1 MGIFR
6 VLSQIV
12 IMAAVISAAGCRCAE
27 NLFCADEA
35 KITRFFSWAAPQNE
49 IQAQKFAQAGVTDII
64 VGNRKHHITCKK
76 KDQWR
81 NALHRDA
88 MITLPCASL
97 PAKSRVGARHG
108 VASAVNSITQGG
120 DHPDRNSLSAGGR
133 RHPLCRGCTF

>member
-64 VGNRKHHITCKK
+64 VGNRKQHELAKK
-76 KDQWR
+76 IW
-81 NALHRDA
+81 NE
-88 MITLPCASL
+88 SL
-97 PAKSRVGARHG
+97 LEVFLSSR
-108 VASAVNSITQGG
+108 SS
-120 DHPDRNSLSAGGR
+120 SAG
-133 RHPLCRGCTF
+133 HLT

>member
-27 NLFCADEA
+27 NLFCAVEA

-64 VGNRKHHITCKK
+64 VGNRKQHELAKKYGMNPYWKLNQTSINHHIAG
-76 KDQWR
+76 R
-81 NALHRDA
+81 
-88 MITLPCASL
+88 LP
-97 PAKSRVGARHG
+97 SRPKQRLRA
-108 VASAVNSITQGG
+108 IY
-120 DHPDRNSLSAGGR
+120 D
-133 RHPLCRGCTF
+133 